1 MSKDARIISLVALGH
16 AMSHFLQLVLA
27 PLFPMIREELG
38 VSYATLGLVLMV
50 FFALSALL
58 QPVAGFVVDRFG
70 GRVVLLSGLA
80 LMVIG
85 TGVMSFASGPAMLF
99 IGAAI
104 SGTGN
109 AVFHPAD
116 FSILN
121 ACVTP
126 KRLGHAFSS
135 HGVAGMLGYAAA
147 PVFSAAIGAAYG
159 WQNALLAAAALCF
172 VVLLLLGA
180 NAGLFVGQ
188 AEAKKRDGP
197 IDARVLLAIPVLM
210 CLAFFT
216 LHSAALGALQQF
228 GVAAMK
234 EQFAVGTGLAS
245 AALTAY
251 ILGSAAGMLLGG
263 FVTTRV
269 TRHDLV
275 AASGFSIASF
285 NALMI
290 ALGLIPGMALP
301 VVLAVSGL
309 AVGVTY
315 PSRDLIVRA
324 ATPPGATGRV
334 FGFVYSGLDLGSLA
348 TPVLCGWLMDS
359 GRPQGIFYVVFGCTL
374 AAILTITYTAYFIP
388 RRSSIRSKAGQSL

>member
-1 MSKDARIISLVALGH
+1 MSKDVRIISLVALGH

-38 VSYATLGLVLMV
+38 VSYAQLGMVLMV

-70 GRVVLLSGLA
+70 GRAVLLSGLA
-80 LMVIG
+80 LMVVG
-85 TGVMSFASGPAMLF
+85 TLVMSFADGPAMLF
-99 IGAAI
+99 FGAAI

-109 AVFHPAD
+109 SVFHPAD

-121 ACVTP
+121 ATVTP

-159 WQNALLAAAALCF
+159 WQNALLSAAALCF
-172 VVLLLLGA
+172 VVLLLLSA
-180 NAGLFVGQ
+180 NAGLFAGH
-188 AEAKKRDGP
+188 AETKKRDGP
-197 IDARVLLAIPVLM
+197 LDARILLAVPVLM

-228 GVAAMK
+228 GVAAMQ
-234 EQFAVGTGLAS
+234 EYYTVGSGLAS

-251 ILGSAAGMLLGG
+251 ILGSAAGMLAGG
-263 FVTTRV
+263 FVTTRFS
-269 TRHDLV
+269 RHDRV
-275 AASGFSIASF
+275 AASGFAIASF
-285 NALMI
+285 NALVI
-290 ALGLIPGMALP
+290 ALGVLPGAALP

-309 AVGVTY
+309 AIGVTY

-348 TPVLCGWLMDS
+348 TPVLCGWLMDHAM
-359 GRPQGIFYVVFGCTL
+359 PQGIFYVVFGCTF
-374 AAILTITYTAYFIP
+374 AAILTVLQLP
-388 RRSSIRSKAGQSL
+388 QRRAAMQRT